1 MYNSAGAMSSQD
13 LNAQMEIRLNE
24 TAQECGKNCLRKYD
38 KVYRLYTTMERD
50 ILQSF
55 CEDEGID
62 QDEFAQ
68 HAMQKFQAQMGE
80 D

>member
-1 MYNSAGAMSSQD
+1 MYNSSGALSSLE
-13 LNAQMEIRLNE
+13 LNAQMETSLND
-24 TAQECGKNCLRKYD
+24 TASECGKNCLRKYD
-38 KVYRLYTTMERD
+38 KVYRLYSNMERD

-55 CEDEGID
+55 CDDEGID

-68 HAMQKFQAQMGE
+68 HAMKKFQAQMGE